1 MMPCIASRAAGIAAV
16 LLICACQALSAP
28 ELPPALLTNPTAHS
42 IAELQRVVRDAL
54 NGLPVRL
61 AGDALTQDST
71 LVVERVQPRDAAGL
85 PLNGRELGKPE
96 HFRLVKHGAQCIL
109 IHERTGKHW
118 PLRSAT
124 CAAEVAS
131 T

>member
-1 MMPCIASRAAGIAAV
+1 MMPCVASRAACVGV
-16 LLICACQALSAP
+16 LLLICARQTLSAP
-28 ELPPALLTNPTAHS
+28 ELQPALLTNSTAQS
-42 IAELQRVVRDAL
+42 ISELQRAVRDAL
-54 NGLPVRL
+54 NGAPVRL
-61 AGDALTQDST
+61 AGDALTQNSI

-96 HFRLVKHGAQCIL
+96 HFRLVKHGAHCIL

-118 PLRSAT
+118 ALRSAT

-131 T
+131 K